1 MKIFVN
7 TLTAKLFILEVEPND
22 TIEKLKMIIQDKEGM
37 LPDQQVIIFR
47 SKRLEDNN
55 KELEDYGI
63 IEESRLRLILRM
75 RGCRF
80 PPVWIHY
87 EGKDIQMRI
96 CICQGVKH
104 LKEQIEAKFKIKP
117 EFQVL
122 SLNGEILEDEKDKNV
137 LSDLKSYSKITLIN
151 NSSKKNLVDDD
162 YNDFKEI
169 YKSQLAQL
177 KEMGYN
183 DEIINIEA
191 LKLAD
196 GNIDFAIGF
205 LLNMYN

>member
-63 IEESRLRLILRM
+63 IEESRLYLVQRM
-75 RGCRF
+75 RGCRL

>member
-1 MKIFVN
+1 MKICVT
-7 TLTAKLFILEVEPND
+7 TLTGKLLKIEVEPND
-22 TIEKLKMIIQDKEGM
+22 TIEKLKMKIQDNEGIP
-37 LPDQQVIIFR
+37 PDQQVII
-47 SKRLEDNN
+47 SSGKRLDDNN

-63 IEESRLRLILRM
+63 TEESRLSLILKM
-75 RGCRF
+75 RGCRL
-80 PPVWIHY
+80 PPVWIRY

-104 LKEQIEAKFKIKP
+104 LKEQIEKELKIKP
-117 EFQVL
+117 EFQEL
-122 SLNGEILEDEKDKNV
+122 RLNGEILEDEKDKNV
-137 LSDLKSYSKITLIN
+137 LSDLKSYSTITLIN
-151 NSSKKNLVDDD
+151 TSQKGDFENDD
-162 YNDFKEI
+162 YYSFKEL
-169 YKSQLAQL
+169 YKSQLVQL